1 MKKSLIAVAVAAA
14 LPTIALA
21 QTNVTMY
28 GIADAGIGMQDRGGD
43 AKSAIVVSSGLQ
55 STSRFGIRGTEDL
68 GGGLKAV
75 FNFEAG
81 MRVDDGTAAGLNFTR
96 RSVVGFETRA
106 GTFLLGRDYT
116 PAFTAGGATDVMGYG
131 LYGNYLGYTVVGAL
145 NRQGSLFHGIE
156 TRASNALHYIS
167 PNMGGLTV
175 RAMWSVGERTAA
187 PTRGGD
193 IMGASAVYAGGPLTL
208 QGYYQQLKG
217 INGTGTTNNNQYGV
231 GAGYNFGMFRLT
243 ASYAVAD
250 PAGTNNK
257 HTGISIGAGVK
268 VGVGEVLVQGIQQK
282 VATGG
287 TEPKS
292 TTIGVAYVHP
302 LSRRTNVYAT
312 YGQTRNNTTGNF
324 ALRGADETIA
334 PNAVGNDPKA
344 FSVGVRH
351 TF

>member
-1 MKKSLIAVAVAAA
+1 MKRSLFVLGVAGVFSSSAFAA
-14 LPTIALA
+14 TSNVDIYGVMNISIED
-21 QTNVTMY
+21 TNASNVDMQVT
-28 GIADAGIGMQDRGGD
+28 DRQSRIGFKG
-43 AKSAIVVSSGLQ
+43 S
-55 STSRFGIRGTEDL
+55 EDL
-68 GGGLKAV
+68 GGGLKAIWQI
-75 FNFEAG
+75 EQAISASPG
-81 MRVDDGTAAGLNFTR
+81 GQDGVGGGALGNRPTFVGL
-96 RSVVGFETRA
+96 SGGF
-106 GTFLLGRDYT
+106 GTVLLGRDYT
-116 PAFTAGGATDVMGYG
+116 PGFTAGGVTDLMGYG
-131 LYGNYLGYTVVGAL
+131 LWGNWLTYTVVGAL
-145 NRQGSLFHGIE
+145 SGNNHGIQ
-156 TRASNALHYIS
+156 TRASNGIHYVS
-167 PNMGGLTV
+167 PAIAGGLRI
-175 RAMWSVGERTAA
+175 RAMYSTGERDVAPKSAGNVMALAA
-187 PTRGGD
+187 T
-193 IMGASAVYAGGPLTL
+193 YAAGPLSA
-208 QGYYQQLKG
+208 QAYYQQFKRAV
-217 INGTGTTNNNQYGV
+217 GTDAVSDKQMGL

-250 PAGTNNK
+250 PSGDNNK

>member
-1 MKKSLIAVAVAAA
+1 
-14 LPTIALA
+14 
-21 QTNVTMY
+21 
-28 GIADAGIGMQDRGGD
+28 
-43 AKSAIVVSSGLQ
+43 
-55 STSRFGIRGTEDL
+55 
-68 GGGLKAV
+68 
-75 FNFEAG
+75 
-81 MRVDDGTAAGLNFTR
+81 
-96 RSVVGFETRA
+96 
-106 GTFLLGRDYT
+106 
-116 PAFTAGGATDVMGYG
+116 
-131 LYGNYLGYTVVGAL
+131 
-145 NRQGSLFHGIE
+145 
-156 TRASNALHYIS
+156 
-167 PNMGGLTV
+167 
-175 RAMWSVGERTAA
+175 
-187 PTRGGD
+187 
-193 IMGASAVYAGGPLTL
+193 
-208 QGYYQQLKG
+208 
-217 INGTGTTNNNQYGV
+217 
-231 GAGYNFGMFRLT
+231 MFRLT

-250 PAGTNNK
+250 PSGDNNK

-324 ALRGADETIA
+324 ALRAADETIA